1 MLMNFLTNAKANI
14 KGGKMFSNIT
24 GTVLFRE
31 TSQGVLVTA
40 KIYNLPQSNTA
51 CKGRFFG
58 FHIHEGNS
66 CTGDKTDE
74 FKNSKGHLNLNMC
87 PHPFHAGDFPPL
99 LENNG
104 YAYSKFL
111 TNKFKISE
119 IIGKV
124 IIIHDLPDDFT
135 THPSGNSG
143 TKIACGVI
151 YNKRK

>member
-1 MLMNFLTNAKANI
+1 MLKKFFTSAKANI
-14 KGGKMFSNIT
+14 KGGKMFPKIT
-24 GTVLFRE
+24 GTVLFKE

-40 KIYNLPQSNTA
+40 KISNLPQSNTN

-74 FKNSKGHLNLNMC
+74 FKNSKGHLNSNMC
-87 PHPFHAGDFPPL
+87 PHPFHTGDFPPL

-135 THPSGNSG
+135 TQPSGNSG
-143 TKIACGVI
+143 TKIACGI
-151 YNKRK
+151 II